1 MSTLHLVFDPGAA
14 DLCRTRR
21 NADDATVLLGDGVYA
36 HLEGAQKLADDLKLR
51 GLESS
56 TAISMQ
62 DLVALTVEHTKTI
75 TWHSS

>member
-1 MSTLHLVFDPGAA
+1 MSTLHLVFDLGAA
-14 DLCRTRR
+14 DLCRSRR
-21 NADDATVLLGDGVYA
+21 NPDDATVLLGDGVYA

-56 TAISMQ
+56 AAISMQ
-62 DLVALTVEHTKTI
+62 ELVSLTAEHTKTI